1 MAGCE
6 IAGHLE
12 VGVVGEAEVAQ
23 VVKGG
28 EDGGNAA
35 EAVARQIQ
43 DSQVAQVGRQQLGQ
57 LPQVVLAQV
66 QAAQAVQVAHLRAT
80 RTPIRAQTRPTT
92 VFLYT
97 IATFVILHLPHVPN
111 IAGTSACY
119 LQPMHTRPHCKSRI
133 DGQ

>member
-35 EAVARQIQ
+35 EAVARQVQ

-57 LPQVVLAQV
+57 LPQMVLAQV

-80 RTPIRAQTRPTT
+80 HTPIRAQTRPTT
-92 VFLYT
+92 VFLYK
-97 IATFVILHLPHVPN
+97 IATFVILHLPHMAKS
-111 IAGTSACY
+111 AGTSACY
-119 LQPMHTRPHCKSRI
+119 LQPMRTRPHCKSRI
-133 DGQ
+133 NGQ